1 MSRRLAQYLSEK
13 NFLKASVV
21 AEGLR
26 LQGSKLGTLDTVLL
40 EMGACSEAL
49 LLQALSE
56 LSRIRSVNLS
66 EFEPDGT
73 AKGLMPLKMAQK
85 LGCVPLS
92 LDDNTLHVASVFPV
106 AAVALKEVGY
116 LIGRKIELWVAL
128 ECRVREWQSF
138 IYSIPL
144 EPRFLSLL
152 LKIDPTRSVAP
163 IQSTVTVKKTIDAH
177 AFSALE
183 KEQPLADDGLHLGL
197 GDEDAPPRTRV
208 IDAVAYSEFAK
219 GAETRPSSP
228 GKTGAPQVTAQ
239 VQPGPAKPAPLASP
253 GFPGGVMP
261 PRSAPRAPTPPPAPP
276 PDAPQAPSS
285 APRPPVV
292 AAVAPL
298 FPRRTLAEID
308 LDFDIH
314 EAEATIPPPP
324 VSAPRRSGEEL
335 DFSDLNEEVL
345 PAAISRPRVPAEPT
359 AILLNQPLPPLP
371 QQRPPAHHSDVFAP
385 VHSSAAAPSAALSR
399 ARQRLNSGQLDRDA
413 LLSTIVDFGRAAFP
427 IVAAFGI
434 AKGAARGWVSHGTL
448 SPIRSISVAIDT
460 PSLFRT
466 VVLSQ
471 ANYLGPALQDAGSTA
486 ILSRLVPL
494 PASLFL
500 WPIVVQ
506 SRVVS
511 LIFAAKPPGPFVEPT
526 TSEFALLC
534 QDASAALETLMVTKK
549 QQSAPTH
556 DSAAVTM
563 PQASTVDIDA
573 LVAELNQAPDARVQ
587 AIFAELGADP
597 ERSAVALVR
606 ALSSSVK
613 IAQLPVEQLPELAAM
628 GPTVEALTQ
637 LGPPAGRALVPALYS
652 EDPRTRYFALLTAG
666 YLPFSFQIEGVFASL
681 LDADPQLSSAARAA
695 AGALK
700 QFQEWAKPKEALRQ
714 TLVSGDALQRGLAA
728 RALGAL
734 SDRQSLN
741 LLIDALSDDDV
752 LCADSA
758 LAALAEMTRTSFG
771 LDASAW
777 TDWLNH
783 AQSKRRIEWLIDAL
797 SDERLEFRTAAIEE
811 LTAQFGSDGGYSP
824 DGTEADRLGA
834 VASWESFARTHPEI
848 DV

>member
-40 EMGACSEAL
+40 EMGACGEAL

-73 AKGLMPLKMAQK
+73 AKDLMPLKMAQK

-163 IQSTVTVKKTIDAH
+163 IQSTVTVKKPMDAQ

-183 KEQPLADDGLHLGL
+183 KQQPLDDDELHVGL

-219 GAETRPSSP
+219 GAETRPSAPS
-228 GKTGAPQVTAQ
+228 KTGPGQVSTLGQ
-239 VQPGPAKPAPLASP
+239 SGPLKPTPLASP

-261 PRSAPRAPTPPPAPP
+261 PKSAPRAPTPPPAPP
-276 PDAPQAPSS
+276 PDAPYAPSA
-285 APRPPVV
+285 APRPPMV

-308 LDFDIH
+308 LDFDLH
-314 EAEATIPPPP
+314 ETEATKPATPA
-324 VSAPRRSGEEL
+324 SAPRRSSEEL
-335 DFSDLNEEVL
+335 DFSDLNEEVI
-345 PAAISRPRVPAEPT
+345 PPAISRPRVPAEPLT
-359 AILLNQPLPPLP
+359 ISPNRPVPVPQYRPPIDGSDALAPAILP
-371 QQRPPAHHSDVFAP
+371 
-385 VHSSAAAPSAALSR
+385 AAAPSVALGR

-413 LLSTIVDFGRAAFP
+413 LLTTIVDFGRAAFP

-434 AKGAARGWVSHGTL
+434 TKGTARGWVSHGTL

-471 ANYLGPALQDAGSTA
+471 ANYLGPALQDPGSTA

-526 TSEFALLC
+526 TAEFALLC
-534 QDASAALETLMVTKK
+534 QDASAALETLLVTQK
-549 QQSAPTH
+549 QHRAPAH

-563 PQASTVDIDA
+563 PQNSTSDIDA
-573 LVAELNQAPDARVQ
+573 LVTELNQAPDARVQ
-587 AIFAELGADP
+587 AIFAELSADP
-597 ERSAVALVR
+597 EPAAVALVR
-606 ALSSSVK
+606 ALTSTVK
-613 IAQLPVEQLPELAAM
+613 VAQLPVEQLPELAAM

-637 LGPPAGRALVPALYS
+637 LGAPAARALVPALYS
-652 EDPRTRYFALLTAG
+652 EDQRTRYFALLTAG
-666 YLPFSFQIEGVFASL
+666 YLPFPFQIEGVFASL

-700 QFQEWAKPKEALRQ
+700 QFPEWAKPKEALRQ

-728 RALGAL
+728 RALGTL
-734 SDRQSLN
+734 SDRESIS
-741 LLIDALSDDDV
+741 LLIDALSDDDM

-758 LAALAEMTRTSFG
+758 LAALTEMTRTSHG
-771 LDASAW
+771 LDTSAW
-777 TDWLNH
+777 TAWLSH
-783 AQSKRRIEWLIDAL
+783 AQGKRRLEWLIDAL
-797 SDERLEFRTAAIEE
+797 SDERLEFRAAAIEE
-811 LTAQFGSDGGYSP
+811 LAAQFGSDGGYHPEGS
-824 DGTEADRLGA
+824 ESDRLAA